1 MMLKIALT
9 GSIGMGK
16 STTLN
21 FFKTQGIVSF
31 DADQAVHYIYNVN
44 PPQIMLDT
52 YKAAVVDQKIDRQ
65 KLADIIIKTPEK
77 LKYIEQIIHPLVEKM
92 FNDFALKNKNST
104 IIMNDVPL
112 LFENNKQDD
121 YDITIL
127 VSASEKV
134 QTQRVLMRENMTIEK
149 FDLIKKRQMSDD
161 AKRKKSHFIILTDFG
176 FDKAEAQV
184 KSLRRSLAYIQ
195 SPFMETINA

>member
-127 VSASEKV
+127 VSASE
-134 QTQRVLMRENMTIEK
+134 NMTIEK